1 MKQNLSSAS
10 KVANITCR
18 HARNS
23 FFEYNVTSFLMTAI
37 VYVKWLKKVSINV
50 TDISYLYFIII
61 ALVKAKINKERK
73 PHGEAGWSE

>member
-1 MKQNLSSAS
+1 MKQNLSSVS

-37 VYVKWLKKVSINV
+37 AYVKWLKKVSINV

-61 ALVKAKINKERK
+61 ALVKAKINKENRMEK
-73 PHGEAGWSE
+73 QGGVSS